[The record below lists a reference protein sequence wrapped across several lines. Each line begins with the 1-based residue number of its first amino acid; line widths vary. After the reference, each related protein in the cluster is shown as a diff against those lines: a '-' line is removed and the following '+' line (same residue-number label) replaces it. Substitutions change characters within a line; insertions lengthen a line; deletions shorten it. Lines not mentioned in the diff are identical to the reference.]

1 MSMKNDSEQLIEQLI
16 QATYGDQ
23 GSGREKHVFREAL
36 HALVRLAKAEQMLEL
51 KKDVRKA
58 AVSAHKNRMIA
69 HWKAD

>member
-1 MSMKNDSEQLIEQLI
+1 MNGNGSKQLIEQLI
-16 QATYGDQ
+16 HATYGED
-23 GSGREKHVFREAL
+23 GSEREMHILREAL

-58 AVSAHKNRMIA
+58 AVLAHKNRLIA